1 MKKKLTFSLLAMGS
15 IALMVG
21 CSTKE
26 EEFGYTGFVEGQTIE
41 VQSDI
46 NAKVSDIHIE
56 EGQTIKNDDVL
67 ITLNTEKLDLEIES
81 AKAGVNIAN
90 AKKQEAED
98 SGVDTMIDQATG
110 AVAQA
115 ENQLKLLEL
124 QKGNSTIKGPSDGVV
139 QDIHISKG
147 EIANLNETLIT
158 IMDDQ
163 TKEVTVY
170 IDEKDLSSI
179 KNEDKVTIQSD
190 ALEGKTFEGVIKNI
204 SNQAE
209 FTPQNIQSKEGRAK
223 RVFAVS
229 IDVSDIEEL
238 KPGMSVSVQF

>member
-21 CSTKE
+21 CNTKE
-26 EEFGYTGFVEGQTIE
+26 EEFGYSGFVEGETIE

-67 ITLNTEKLDLEIES
+67 ITLNTEKLDLEIAS
-81 AKAGVNIAN
+81 AKAGINIAN

-110 AVAQA
+110 AVTQA

-147 EIANLNETLIT
+147 EIANPNETLIT

-179 KNEDKVTIQSD
+179 KNEDKVTIRSD

-209 FTPQNIQSKEGRAK
+209 FTPQNIQTKEGRAK

>member
-1 MKKKLTFSLLAMGS
+1 MKKKLTFSLLALGS

-21 CSTKE
+21 CNTKE
-26 EEFGYTGFVEGQTIE
+26 EEFGYSGFVEGETIE

-67 ITLNTEKLDLEIES
+67 ITLNTEKLDLEIAS

-98 SGVDTMIDQATG
+98 SGVDSMIDQATG
-110 AVAQA
+110 AVTQA

-124 QKGNSTIKGPSDGVV
+124 QKGNSTIKGPSNGVV

-179 KNEDKVTIQSD
+179 KNEDKVTIRSD
-190 ALEGKTFEGVIKNI
+190 ALEDKTFEGVIRNI

-209 FTPQNIQSKEGRAK
+209 FTPQNIQTKEGRAK

-229 IDVSDIEEL
+229 IDVSDIKEL